1 MTAPRDQTAQEQSAQ
16 EQDAQ
21 GQDAQG
27 QDAREHSPREQDVL
41 REQDGWRRLA
51 GRSVAASMVLSVA
64 IVVPVVVVLGRIML
78 GVDWSF
84 AAVAGVNAVAA
95 IAIVA
100 AVAVYDVLRL
110 RTTRWRLTDE
120 RLELRSGIAE
130 RRHRSVPRE
139 RVRSVDITADPVRRA
154 FGLAVVK
161 IGTGEHTGETK
172 ELTLDPLLRPE
183 AETLRRTLLEQ
194 ERPEGAQAH
203 PAARDTT
210 VARLDWAWIRYAPLS
225 VWTFVGGAIVAG
237 ALYKGL
243 DMLGFDLVSGGT
255 LTALWAWAT
264 AHPWAAVLAVVGANV
279 LVGVVGALGLFA
291 ETWGRYHL
299 EREPGRLRLHRGLL
313 TTRSLTLEERRLR
326 GVEVAEPLLLRLGGG
341 AKVKAV
347 ATGLRKAAENETEDV
362 AALTPPMP
370 RELAWRVAAAVHG
383 PGGEPPVLL
392 RHPRAARM
400 RRLRWAVAWVVAL
413 AAVVGVLDAVFA
425 WMPVWA
431 WAAPVVAL
439 PLALGLAVDA
449 YRGLGH
455 GLGPAHLVTRSGSA
469 LRSTVALDRSGI
481 VGWTVRQSFFQRR
494 AGLLTVSATTAAGKG
509 HYDVLDVAQDEGL
522 RTAAAA
528 VPGLL
533 EAFVVRR

>member
-1 MTAPRDQTAQEQSAQ
+1 MTTVPEQE
-16 EQDAQ
+16 
-21 GQDAQG
+21 
-27 QDAREHSPREQDVL
+27 VL
-41 REQDGWRRLA
+41 PEQDGWRKLA
-51 GRSVAASMVLSVA
+51 GRSVAASTVMSVA
-64 IVVPVVVVLGRIML
+64 IIVPVVVVLGRILL
-78 GVDWSF
+78 GQDWSF
-84 AAVAGVNAVAA
+84 AAVAGVGALAAVV
-95 IAIVA
+95 IMA

-110 RTTRWRLTDE
+110 RTTRWRLTGE

-130 RRHRSVPRE
+130 RRHRSVPLE

-172 ELTLDPLLRPE
+172 ELTLDPLVRPE
-183 AETLRRTLLEQ
+183 AEALRRTLLEG
-194 ERPEGAQAH
+194 ERPRARTAGSAD
-203 PAARDTT
+203 AA

-225 VWTFVGGAIVAG
+225 IWTFVGGAIVAG
-237 ALYKGL
+237 ALYKLL
-243 DMLGFDLVSGGT
+243 DVLGFDLVKEGT
-255 LTALWAWAT
+255 LTEAWSWVR
-264 AHPWAAVLAVVGANV
+264 AHPWLAALVFVGANAF
-279 LVGVVGALGLFA
+279 VGLVGALGLFA
-291 ETWGRYHL
+291 ETWGRYRL

-347 ATGLRKAAENETEDV
+347 ATGLRKAEDNETEDV

-370 RELAWRVAAAVHG
+370 RELAWKVAAAVYG
-383 PGGEPPVLL
+383 ALPGEQHPVLL
-392 RHPRAARM
+392 RHPRAAGL
-400 RRLRWAVAWVVAL
+400 RRLRWAVAYVVVL
-413 AAVVGVLDAVFA
+413 AAAVGVLDAVFA
-425 WMPVWA
+425 WVPVWA
-431 WAAPVVAL
+431 WAVPVVAL
-439 PLALGLAVDA
+439 PVALGLAVDA

-455 GLGPAHLVTRSGSA
+455 GLGPRHLLTRSGSA

-481 VGWTVRQSFFQRR
+481 VGWTVRQSYFQRR

-522 RTAAAA
+522 RTASVA

-533 EAFVVRR
+533 EPFVVRR